1 MFLALFILV
10 LMLFNWQVLGDKASI
25 FYKLNLKD
33 AQTEVTKRISSED
46 SLKESIYMPLWLR
59 RVTGNKY
66 FMSYKIILSETLTY
80 FDFESIYFGEINPL
94 SQKSIVIFYWPEIYL
109 FILGIYFLYNFKNRK
124 INKFLIILFVIS
136 WIDFVFSEG
145 NAFKRLVLV
154 IFPMSI
160 VVASGFYYLFV
171 NKNLLSK
178 ILFYFVSILILFGL
192 VNSFYDL
199 SVRQQ
204 YWLDNRPIAY
214 EFWYKQLQTLD
225 IDKFDKVYITSIVG
239 DSKPYCYFYLG
250 KVCDDSKYIFESF
263 DLTKSKY
270 SNSVYAGFAGEFV
283 GSDYKN
289 NINSSWYKNNSFY
302 LISKLSL
309 RDTIANKF
317 GNDLGVVTT
326 N

>member
-1 MFLALFILV
+1 
-10 LMLFNWQVLGDKASI
+10 
-25 FYKLNLKD
+25 
-33 AQTEVTKRISSED
+33 
-46 SLKESIYMPLWLR
+46 
-59 RVTGNKY
+59 
-66 FMSYKIILSETLTY
+66 
-80 FDFESIYFGEINPL
+80 
-94 SQKSIVIFYWPEIYL
+94 
-109 FILGIYFLYNFKNRK
+109 
-124 INKFLIILFVIS
+124 
-136 WIDFVFSEG
+136 
-145 NAFKRLVLV
+145 
-154 IFPMSI
+154 
-160 VVASGFYYLFV
+160 
-171 NKNLLSK
+171 
-178 ILFYFVSILILFGL
+178 
-192 VNSFYDL
+192 
-199 SVRQQ
+199 VRQQ